1 MRQKLL
7 SLADNFT
14 IKDEQERDV
23 FRVRGKVF
31 RFGDKL
37 SFQNLAGTELVYIE
51 QRILNWSPTY
61 ELWREAE
68 LLAVVKRALF
78 SFLHRFTVRVPGAN
92 DLEAEGDFLDH
103 EYTITRRDRV
113 VATVSKR
120 WFSWADTYGIE
131 IADGEDDVL
140 VLATAVIVGLV
151 ARSGHNDAGFSA
163 DEADGSDGSDGG
175 DGGDGAD

>member
-14 IKDEQERDV
+14 IKNEQEQDV
-23 FRVRGKVF
+23 FLVKGKVF
-31 RFGDKL
+31 SFGDKL
-37 SFQNLAGTELVYIE
+37 SFQDLAGNELVFID
-51 QRILNWSPTY
+51 QRLLNWSPTY
-61 ELWREAE
+61 ELWKGDE
-68 LLAVVKRALF
+68 LLAVVKRELF
-78 SFLHRFTVRVPGAN
+78 SFIHHRFTVDVPGPN

-103 EYTITRRDRV
+103 EYTISRGGSV

-140 VLATAVIVGLV
+140 VLATAVVV
-151 ARSGHNDAGFSA
+151 DMVCHDHNKRR
-163 DEADGSDGSDGG
+163 
-175 DGGDGAD
+175 